1 MQKTRKGMVA
11 IVLAIVI
18 VLSLAACGTAQT
30 ASAAGTAG
38 TAEAAATANTESGS
52 GKAEYT
58 IVIGSA
64 DGSGGITHQGM
75 QKFEQMVEERSGGKV
90 DVQIYMDSLLGGER
104 EITEG
109 QLLGTIQMSPVSE
122 GIYDAY
128 DDAFAI
134 LELPYMFSS
143 YDAFNAAC
151 DGKIGDYLNEKFKEY
166 GFTSFGIFSMG
177 FRGVINNIR
186 TIETPE
192 DLKGLKLRVPEVDS
206 YLDCFNA
213 LGANPTP
220 MNWSDIYTALQ
231 QGTVDGMEGSPPV
244 LKDSR
249 FQEVSKYFTV
259 TNHIMSTGVFT
270 ISTAYYESLPEDIQ
284 TIVRESAEE
293 TVAWL
298 REAFVNE
305 WSSVIDEFHNV
316 NGIEITYLT
325 EEQYNAFKD
334 LVMPLYDSIWYA
346 KYGRDILETCMSY
359 SE

>member
-1 MQKTRKGMVA
+1 MKKVIA
-11 IVLAIVI
+11 IVLALSVI
-18 VLSLAACGTAQT
+18 FALAACGSSTSGMT
-30 ASAAGTAG
+30 PPTNSKDPSAET
-38 TAEAAATANTESGS
+38 
-52 GKAEYT
+52 YT

-75 QKFEQMVEERSGGKV
+75 QKFEEMVESRSEGRV

-122 GIYDAY
+122 GVYDVY

-134 LELPYMFSS
+134 IELPYMFSS

-151 DGKIGDYLNEKFKEY
+151 DGAIGDYLNEKFEEN
-166 GFTSFGIFSMG
+166 GFISFGIFSMG
-177 FRGVINNIR
+177 FRGVVNNKR
-186 TIETPE
+186 TIVTP
-192 DLKGLKLRVPEVDS
+192 DDMKGLKLRVPEVSS
-206 YLDCFNA
+206 YLDCFTA
-213 LGANPTP
+213 LGTNPTP
-220 MNWSDIYTALQ
+220 MNWSEIYTALQ

-244 LKDSR
+244 LNDSR

-270 ISTAYYESLPEDIQ
+270 ISKAYYESLPEDIQ

-293 TVAWL
+293 TVTWL
-298 REAFVNE
+298 REAYVNE
-305 WSSVIDEFHNV
+305 WSNVIDKFHDV

-325 EEQYNAFKD
+325 DEQYNAFKE
-334 LVMPLYDSIWYA
+334 LVMPLYESKWYPQ
-346 KYGRDILETCMSY
+346 YGQDILELCMSF